1 MIKADMDL
9 EKALDKVAQDAA
21 ALNTEGAIAAQALEN
36 IMLAIKSG
44 QGRGLREVGI
54 FVNLNKQTERAQQ
67 LAELPARNSTRT
79 RNRQQ
84 KTQTVPAV
92 LRISGWR
99 SYYGFSAQR
108 EQSGAGLVPC
118 SSDRD

>member
-54 FVNLNKQTERAQQ
+54 FVNLNKETER
-67 LAELPARNSTRT
+67 
-79 RNRQQ
+79 
-84 KTQTVPAV
+84 PAV
-92 LRISGWR
+92 GRVAGKELDENAESTTENPDGSG
-99 SYYGFSAQR
+99 S
-108 EQSGAGLVPC
+108 PT
-118 SSDRD
+118 D